1 MKQGKLINRIMM
13 LVLLAAVVVYL
24 AASAWRSFRDPY
36 TFVMSY
42 AYTVD
47 DSLEANELFL
57 SRCTAFYGAGLYQAD
72 LATEQ
77 TRRAVNGWVEENTGG
92 MIPEILTEVPAE
104 DAALLRDYLRQSCI
118 PGEQVELWNLWVSDI
133 RVRAF
138 RLTGPLADLDADALV
153 QMAER
158 EQTCITLT
166 I

>member
-1 MKQGKLINRIMM
+1 MSRVILLCADHPLPLYAAQTRRVYFHRGVRYEEEGFSVQPHVYYRPAVDNLELSMKR
-13 LVLLAAVVVYL
+13 
-24 AASAWRSFRDPY
+24 
-36 TFVMSY
+36 
-42 AYTVD
+42 
-47 DSLEANELFL
+47 
-57 SRCTAFYGAGLYQAD
+57 
-72 LATEQ
+72 ATEQ
-77 TRRAVNGWVEENTGG
+77 
-92 MIPEILTEVPAE
+92 

>member
-1 MKQGKLINRIMM
+1 MSRVILLCADHPLPLYAAQTRRVYFHSGVRYEEEGFSVQPHVYYRPAVDNLELSMKPPR
-13 LVLLAAVVVYL
+13 Y
-24 AASAWRSFRDPY
+24 
-36 TFVMSY
+36 
-42 AYTVD
+42 
-47 DSLEANELFL
+47 EL
-57 SRCTAFYGAGLYQAD
+57 D
-72 LATEQ
+72 LRATEQ
-77 TRRAVNGWVEENTGG
+77 
-92 MIPEILTEVPAE
+92 

>member
-1 MKQGKLINRIMM
+1 MSRVILLCADHPLPLYAAQTRRVYFHRGVRYEDVYYRPAVDNLELSMKPHR
-13 LVLLAAVVVYL
+13 Y
-24 AASAWRSFRDPY
+24 
-36 TFVMSY
+36 
-42 AYTVD
+42 
-47 DSLEANELFL
+47 EL
-57 SRCTAFYGAGLYQAD
+57 D
-72 LATEQ
+72 LRATEQ
-77 TRRAVNGWVEENTGG
+77 
-92 MIPEILTEVPAE
+92 

>member
-1 MKQGKLINRIMM
+1 MGLPHQIAIINHTCNSRQGGRKRPPCFFRR
-13 LVLLAAVVVYL
+13 
-24 AASAWRSFRDPY
+24 SAYEPRDPALRRSSPSAVCRPDRRVY
-36 TFVMSY
+36 FHRGVRYEEEGFSVQPHVY
-42 AYTVD
+42 YRPAVD
-47 DSLEANELFL
+47 NLELSMKPHRYEL
-57 SRCTAFYGAGLYQAD
+57 D
-72 LATEQ
+72 LRATEQ
-77 TRRAVNGWVEENTGG
+77 
-92 MIPEILTEVPAE
+92 

-153 QMAER
+153 QMEER

>member
-1 MKQGKLINRIMM
+1 MSRVI
-13 LVLLAAVVVYL
+13 LLCADHPLPLYAA
-24 AASAWRSFRDPY
+24 
-36 TFVMSY
+36 
-42 AYTVD
+42 
-47 DSLEANELFL
+47 
-57 SRCTAFYGAGLYQAD
+57 
-72 LATEQ
+72 Q
-77 TRRAVNGWVEENTGG
+77 TRRVYFHRGVRYEEEGFSVQPHVYYRPAVDNLE
-92 MIPEILTEVPAE
+92 
-104 DAALLRDYLRQSCI
+104 RQSCI

>member
-1 MKQGKLINRIMM
+1 MSRVI
-13 LVLLAAVVVYL
+13 LLCADHPLPLYAAQTRRVYFHRGVRYEEEGF
-24 AASAWRSFRDPY
+24 SVQPHVYYRY
-36 TFVMSY
+36 
-42 AYTVD
+42 
-47 DSLEANELFL
+47 EL
-57 SRCTAFYGAGLYQAD
+57 D
-72 LATEQ
+72 LRATEQ
-77 TRRAVNGWVEENTGG
+77 
-92 MIPEILTEVPAE
+92 

>member
-1 MKQGKLINRIMM
+1 MGLPHQIAIINHTCNSRQGGRKRPPCFFRR
-13 LVLLAAVVVYL
+13 
-24 AASAWRSFRDPY
+24 SAYEPRDPACADHPLPL
-36 TFVMSY
+36 Y
-42 AYTVD
+42 AAQTRRVYFHSGVRYEEEGFSVQPHVYYRPAVD
-47 DSLEANELFL
+47 NLELSMKPHRYEL
-57 SRCTAFYGAGLYQAD
+57 D
-72 LATEQ
+72 LRATEQ
-77 TRRAVNGWVEENTGG
+77 
-92 MIPEILTEVPAE
+92 